1 VAALIIDQ
9 ARAAQLEARRARIAS
24 LGLRVAIRRN
34 NRIARAKTEQAAAA
48 AEAARETGRQAR
60 RCGSPWSDL
69 DWRRAD
75 DEIDRTLVP
84 LD

>member
-1 VAALIIDQ
+1 MAALIIDQ
-9 ARAAQLEARRARIAS
+9 ARAARMEARRVRTAS

-34 NRIARAKTEQAAAA
+34 SGARAKTEQAAAA
-48 AEAARETGRQAR
+48 EAAREAGRRAM

-75 DEIDRTLVP
+75 YEIDRTLVP

>member
-1 VAALIIDQ
+1 MAALIIDQ
-9 ARAAQLEARRARIAS
+9 ARAARMEARRVRTAS

-34 NRIARAKTEQAAAA
+34 NRGARAKTEQAAAA
-48 AEAARETGRQAR
+48 AEAAREAGRRAM

-75 DEIDRTLVP
+75 YEIDRTLVP